1 MEKVKTIEIPEE
13 MLTAIHISFVAARAL
28 ARLASDQPKEVRGQ
42 DPTKIVEMMVETAEE
57 VFKAKPEDEQIRL
70 LIKAGETLAKLS
82 GATRMKAEVRK
93 V

>member
-1 MEKVKTIEIPEE
+1 MEKVKTIKIPEE
-13 MLTAIHISFVAARAL
+13 MLTAIHITFVAAHTL
-28 ARLASDQPKEVRGQ
+28 ARLASDQPEGVRGQ
-42 DPTKIVEMMVETAEE
+42 DPTKIVEMMVKTAEE

-82 GATRMKAEVRK
+82 GATSMKAEVRE